1 MNTKKSRKI
10 TPICAIYFHYH
21 QLFCLLAS
29 FTTAFSAAAAA
40 AVNTTIADD
49 IGVKLT

>member
-29 FTTAFSAAAAA
+29 FTTAFSAAAA
-40 AVNTTIADD
+40 VNTTIADD